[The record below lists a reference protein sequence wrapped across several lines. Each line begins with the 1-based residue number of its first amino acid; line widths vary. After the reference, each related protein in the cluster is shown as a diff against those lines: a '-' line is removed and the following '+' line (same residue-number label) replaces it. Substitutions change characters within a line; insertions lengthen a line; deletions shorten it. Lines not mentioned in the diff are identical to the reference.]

1 MDGDRPA
8 QPVYPEVE
16 EKEINLR
23 EYFLVIIKR
32 RWMILT
38 IVLFV
43 ITVSLIRSLLQTPLY
58 RTTVTMYINRINYNI
73 VPEVVNDSTS
83 WMGYEAFFQTE
94 YRLLKSKTL
103 ARRVADRLN
112 LTPGD
117 LMTPK
122 ERVNYRP
129 PSDPKALEVQRG
141 SVAGALLGMVE
152 VTPVK
157 NTFLC
162 EISFVT
168 PDPKL
173 AMILAN
179 AWADEYINF
188 SLQSQYEYTQTA
200 EDLITGQVKALQAEI
215 LEQEKL
221 LQDYSLEKKVVKL
234 DNDRSM
240 SSHTLEDLNSA
251 LTTAVQDRIA
261 REVHYRDV
269 QGQNK
274 DTFPEFERNASVLQ
288 MKSDLAGLER
298 QYAEKSRLYKP
309 DYPEM
314 VRLKTQIDQIHSRL
328 NDAAGEIY
336 QQALASARSEY
347 QEALNKE
354 TALKNQ
360 MEDSKRQSI
369 DVNRK
374 EFSYDRLKLEL
385 DNKRQLL
392 DSLLKKQSET
402 GVSVQVKEKK
412 ATTIRI
418 VDRAEQPGSPYTP
431 NIRRNLSF
439 AFMMGLIVGVGFAFV
454 LEYLDS
460 TLKNADDVE
469 RHIHLPFLGIVPRYV
484 VDQDQENRSGSKAVV
499 KQEHEAQNASEAT
512 DLLTLYNPNSVASE
526 SFKTIRTSLLLS
538 FPEAPPGTI
547 LVTSSRPGEGK
558 TFVATNLAISL
569 AQLDRK
575 VVLVDADMR
584 NPRVHRIW
592 RMRNDTGLSRFLTSD
607 IAPGEVTR
615 PSKIKG
621 LSLITSGTK
630 TPRPAELLSSKRLD
644 QLLDLLREQYDHVIV
659 DSPPIMP
666 VADSLILSARMQCVV
681 FVIHGG
687 VTPRDVVNMAKQ
699 KLAKSDAVMAGVV
712 LNHIDLTDPYYYYSY
727 YSNYTYKYGH
737 DQKVLPPKFMQ

>member
-58 RTTVTMYINRINYNI
+58 RTSVTMYINRINYNI

-117 LMTPK
+117 MMTPK
-122 ERVNYRP
+122 ERVNFRP
-129 PSDPKALEVQRG
+129 PSDPKALDAQRG
-141 SVAGALLGMVE
+141 SVANALLGMVE

-328 NDAAGEIY
+328 SDAAGEIY
-336 QQALASARSEY
+336 QQALVSARSEY

-360 MEDSKRQSI
+360 MEDSKKQSI

-644 QLLDLLREQYDHVIV
+644 QLLELLRGQYDHVIV

>member
-1 MDGDRPA
+1 MDERQT
-8 QPVYPEVE
+8 QPGYPDAAE

-23 EYFLVIIKR
+23 EYFLIIVKR

-38 IVLFV
+38 IVLFIV
-43 ITVSLIRSLLQTPLY
+43 TVSLIRSLLQTPMY
-58 RTTVTMYINRINYNI
+58 KTSVSMYINRINYNI

-117 LMTPK
+117 LLPAK
-122 ERVNYRP
+122 ARASYRP
-129 PSDPKALEVQRG
+129 PSDPKLLDSQRNG
-141 SVAGALLGMVE
+141 VANTLLGMVD
-152 VTPVK
+152 VAPIK

-162 EISFVT
+162 EISFTT

-188 SLQSQYEYTQTA
+188 SLESQYEYTQTA
-200 EDLITGQVKALQAEI
+200 EDLITGQVKGLQAEI
-215 LEQEKL
+215 LDKEKM

-251 LTTAVQDRIA
+251 LSTAVQDRITK
-261 REVHYRDV
+261 EVHYHDV
-269 QGQNK
+269 KSQSK
-274 DTFPEFERNASVLQ
+274 DTLPEVVTSSIVQQ
-288 MKSDLAGLER
+288 MKTDRTTLER

-314 VRLKTQIDQIHSRL
+314 IRLKTQIDQIQTKI
-328 NDAAGEIY
+328 NDSAGEIY
-336 QQALASARSEY
+336 GQALNAARSEY
-347 QEALNKE
+347 QEALSKE
-354 TALKNQ
+354 TALKDQ
-360 MEDSKRQSI
+360 MEESKKQSI

-439 AFMMGLIVGVGFAFV
+439 ALMMGLIVGVGFAFV

-460 TLKNADDVE
+460 TLKNADDVD
-469 RHIHLPFLGIVPRYV
+469 RHIHLPFLGIVPRYIV
-484 VDQDQENRSGSKAVV
+484 GDEQENRSGSKAVAR
-499 KQEHEAQNASEAT
+499 QEFEAQNASEAT
-512 DLLTLYNPNSVASE
+512 DLLTLYNPNSIASE

-538 FPEAPPGTI
+538 FPEAPPATI

-558 TFVATNLAISL
+558 TFVATNLAVSL

-575 VVLVDADMR
+575 VLLIDADMR

-592 RMRNDTGLSRFLTSD
+592 RMRNDTGLSRYLTSD
-607 IAPGEVTR
+607 VSAADVTR

-621 LSLITSGTK
+621 LSLITSGSK

-644 QLLDLLREQYDHVIV
+644 QLLELLKGQYDHVII
-659 DSPPIMP
+659 DSPPVLP
-666 VADSLILSARMQCVV
+666 VADSLILSAKMQCVV

-727 YSNYTYKYGH
+727 YSNYTYQYGH
-737 DQKVLPPKFMQ
+737 EQKALPPKFLQ